1 MTTCCRT
8 SDIKSSGE
16 YLFIIIIFVCL
27 YIDLY
32 LFFIIYF
39 YFVVYNQKGESY
51 FEQLAAYN
59 RMSAHLRRVLLAKSR
74 VDSRNESYMLK
85 KRSMF
90 AGRVKSI
97 PSPPQ
102 EFIDRVAYDTE
113 HHPLDVLRMGYS
125 VTDYTRSKTPKKC
138 PAACNVWDVDYPKAR
153 SNLTRTLE
161 SERGRS
167 LSRSR
172 PRYSSGLSFHSARPG
187 SFTKRNSKNYDKNQE
202 LEEDNNDEEIEGCY
216 GRKCNEYSVN
226 SSTRSSPRSAKS
238 KGDNDHAGSAYE
250 SSFESPSEGSHSR
263 RNSAASKDSAS
274 SRSNENSLLS
284 TRKRDI
290 EACRIVNVSDETK
303 YSKFLYD
310 ITQEIVQNG
319 YYKDE
324 ELRSVFQKHIQKNSD
339 TLDKNKMMY
348 ELYQLKLSLNIVDQY
363 DEDEEERIEKFIK
376 SRKYSSVSP
385 LKPPTPPKIL
395 DENKVTDKLMNPEEL
410 KEAYSKSPHSGR
422 NTVVLVDANPEL
434 LITERD
440 VLATLMEMNID
451 PDQAHRV
458 YKRLLKRSKDLHTL
472 QMVHARRKDA
482 GISPIASSIRTQGFR
497 SRSTQPTDYHQH
509 QLHTQYQYDIR
520 CGETSKKDFN
530 GSQIQLFTSTDD
542 SFTIQPPL
550 CFCLKKNLSTVQ
562 NDGSKKKAKE
572 CFCKSRLRNKSP
584 CEILS
589 SISAKKKQMEKMI
602 NQTKLN
608 PKRCYC
614 PKKEFKDSRNK
625 IESNKSAPEVKVK
638 IKDNKNSRKINH
650 REEESIK
657 FKQRTERFELS
668 NRESVDKDVEVKNS
682 QEESGTDD
690 SSASRVTRLSF
701 PAVQG
706 PGEGGLGGTS
716 KLSLDMKKS
725 GTKEIKSSVTADES
739 TGRELQ
745 FSASNYQSNNQDTDQ
760 ESIAESYSDVE
771 DSSEVK
777 DKDDIKIEARFFRDD
792 ANREL
797 LIKEVPKLE
806 SSKHSRK
813 RQICS
818 SHINYKSKRMHTQV
832 QIQDS
837 HLHGCATVCPNLPQ
851 KKINTLCKSC
861 EKSVKKLY
869 Y

>member
-8 SDIKSSGE
+8 SDVKSS
-16 YLFIIIIFVCL
+16 
-27 YIDLY
+27 
-32 LFFIIYF
+32 
-39 YFVVYNQKGESY
+39 VYNQKGESY

-85 KRSMF
+85 KRSMS

-138 PAACNVWDVDYPKAR
+138 AAGCSVWDDDCPKAR

-187 SFTKRNSKNYDKNQE
+187 SFTKRNCKNYDKNQE
-202 LEEDNNDEEIEGCY
+202 LEEENNDEEIEGCY
-216 GRKCNEYSVN
+216 GGKCNNYSVN

-290 EACRIVNVSDETK
+290 EACSVVNVSDETK

-324 ELRSVFQKHIQKNSD
+324 ELRSVFQKHIQRNSD

-348 ELYQLKLSLNIVDQY
+348 ELYQLKLSLNIVDHY

-376 SRKYSSVSP
+376 SRKYLSVSP

-395 DENKVTDKLMNPEEL
+395 DENKMTDKLMNPEEL

-482 GISPIASSIRTQGFR
+482 GISPIASSTRIQGFR
-497 SRSTQPTDYHQH
+497 SRSTQPNDYHQH
-509 QLHTQYQYDIR
+509 QFHTQYQYDIR
-520 CGETSKKDFN
+520 CGETSKRDFN

-542 SFTIQPPL
+542 SLKIQPPL
-550 CFCLKKNLSTVQ
+550 CFCLKKNLSAVQ

-614 PKKEFKDSRNK
+614 PKKEIKDSRNK

-650 REEESIK
+650 REEASIK

-668 NRESVDKDVEVKNS
+668 SRESVDKDVEVKNS

-701 PAVQG
+701 PAVRG
-706 PGEGGLGGTS
+706 PGEGGLDVTS
-716 KLSLDMKKS
+716 GLSLDMKKS

-739 TGRELQ
+739 TGREFQL
-745 FSASNYQSNNQDTDQ
+745 SASNYESNYQDTDQ

-777 DKDDIKIEARFFRDD
+777 DKDDVND
-792 ANREL
+792 N
-797 LIKEVPKLE
+797 
-806 SSKHSRK
+806 
-813 RQICS
+813 
-818 SHINYKSKRMHTQV
+818 
-832 QIQDS
+832 
-837 HLHGCATVCPNLPQ
+837 
-851 KKINTLCKSC
+851 
-861 EKSVKKLY
+861 
-869 Y
+869 

>member
-8 SDIKSSGE
+8 SDVKSS
-16 YLFIIIIFVCL
+16 
-27 YIDLY
+27 
-32 LFFIIYF
+32 
-39 YFVVYNQKGESY
+39 VYNQKGESY

-85 KRSMF
+85 KRSMS

-138 PAACNVWDVDYPKAR
+138 AAGCSVWDDDCPKAR

-187 SFTKRNSKNYDKNQE
+187 SFTKRNCKNYDKNQE
-202 LEEDNNDEEIEGCY
+202 LEEENNDEEIEGCY
-216 GRKCNEYSVN
+216 GGKCNNYSVN

-290 EACRIVNVSDETK
+290 EACSVVNVSDETK

-324 ELRSVFQKHIQKNSD
+324 ELRSVFQKHIQRNSD

-348 ELYQLKLSLNIVDQY
+348 ELYQLKLSLNIVDHY

-376 SRKYSSVSP
+376 SRKYLSVSP

-395 DENKVTDKLMNPEEL
+395 DENKMTDKLMNPEEL

-482 GISPIASSIRTQGFR
+482 GISPIASSTRIQGFR
-497 SRSTQPTDYHQH
+497 SRSTQPNDYHQH
-509 QLHTQYQYDIR
+509 QFHTQYQYDIR
-520 CGETSKKDFN
+520 CGETSKRDFN

-542 SFTIQPPL
+542 SLKIQPPL
-550 CFCLKKNLSTVQ
+550 CFCLKKNLSAVQ

-614 PKKEFKDSRNK
+614 PKKEIKDSRNK

-650 REEESIK
+650 REEASIK

-668 NRESVDKDVEVKNS
+668 SRESVDKDVEVKNS

-701 PAVQG
+701 PAVRG
-706 PGEGGLGGTS
+706 PGEGGLDVTS
-716 KLSLDMKKS
+716 GLSLDMKKS

-739 TGRELQ
+739 TGREFQL
-745 FSASNYQSNNQDTDQ
+745 SASNYESNYQDTDQ

-792 ANREL
+792 ARREL
-797 LIKEVPKLE
+797 LINQEVPKLE
-806 SSKHSRK
+806 SKQSRK

-818 SHINYKSKRMHTQV
+818 SHTNYNSKRMHTQV

-861 EKSVKKLY
+861 EMSVKKLY

>member
-8 SDIKSSGE
+8 SDIKSS
-16 YLFIIIIFVCL
+16 
-27 YIDLY
+27 
-32 LFFIIYF
+32 
-39 YFVVYNQKGESY
+39 VYNQKGESY

-85 KRSMF
+85 KRSIS
-90 AGRVKSI
+90 AGKVKFI

-138 PAACNVWDVDYPKAR
+138 PAACSVWEDDCPKAR
-153 SNLTRTLE
+153 SNLTRTSE

-202 LEEDNNDEEIEGCY
+202 LEEENNDEEIEGCY
-216 GRKCNEYSVN
+216 GGKCNEYSVN
-226 SSTRSSPRSAKS
+226 SSNRSSPSRSAKS

-290 EACRIVNVSDETK
+290 EACRVVNVSDEIK

-324 ELRSVFQKHIQKNSD
+324 ELRIDH
-339 TLDKNKMMY
+339 
-348 ELYQLKLSLNIVDQY
+348 Y

-376 SRKYSSVSP
+376 SQKYLSVSP

-395 DENKVTDKLMNPEEL
+395 DENKMTDKLMNPEEL

-472 QMVHARRKDA
+472 QMVKKTIGQVHARRKDA
-482 GISPIASSIRTQGFR
+482 GISPIASSTRTQGFR
-497 SRSTQPTDYHQH
+497 SRSTQPNDYHQH

-520 CGETSKKDFN
+520 CGETSKRDFN

-542 SFTIQPPL
+542 SLKIQPPL
-550 CFCLKKNLSTVQ
+550 CFCSKKNLSTVQ
-562 NDGSKKKAKE
+562 NDGSKTKAKE

-638 IKDNKNSRKINH
+638 IKDNKNSRKINL

-657 FKQRTERFELS
+657 FKQRTKRFELS
-668 NRESVDKDVEVKNS
+668 SRESVDKDVEVKNS

-701 PAVQG
+701 PAVRG
-706 PGEGGLGGTS
+706 PGEGGLDVTS
-716 KLSLDMKKS
+716 KLSLDMEKS
-725 GTKEIKSSVTADES
+725 GTKEIKSSVTADGS
-739 TGRELQ
+739 TGREFQL
-745 FSASNYQSNNQDTDQ
+745 SPSNYDSNNQDTDQ

-777 DKDDIKIEARFFRDD
+777 DKDDIKIEAQFFRDD
-792 ANREL
+792 ARREL
-797 LIKEVPKLE
+797 LINKEVPELE
-806 SSKHSRK
+806 SKQSRK

-818 SHINYKSKRMHTQV
+818 SHTNYNSKRMHTQV

-861 EKSVKKLY
+861 EMSF
-869 Y
+869 

>member
-8 SDIKSSGE
+8 SDIKSS
-16 YLFIIIIFVCL
+16 
-27 YIDLY
+27 
-32 LFFIIYF
+32 
-39 YFVVYNQKGESY
+39 VYNQKGESY

-85 KRSMF
+85 KRSIS
-90 AGRVKSI
+90 AGKVKFI

-113 HHPLDVLRMGYS
+113 HHPLVKNS
-125 VTDYTRSKTPKKC
+125 QKI
-138 PAACNVWDVDYPKAR
+138 
-153 SNLTRTLE
+153 
-161 SERGRS
+161 
-167 LSRSR
+167 
-172 PRYSSGLSFHSARPG
+172 YSSGLSFHSARPG

-202 LEEDNNDEEIEGCY
+202 LEEENNDEEIEGCY
-216 GRKCNEYSVN
+216 GGKCNEYSVN
-226 SSTRSSPRSAKS
+226 SSNRSV
-238 KGDNDHAGSAYE
+238 
-250 SSFESPSEGSHSR
+250 
-263 RNSAASKDSAS
+263 
-274 SRSNENSLLS
+274 
-284 TRKRDI
+284 
-290 EACRIVNVSDETK
+290 VNVSDEIK

-324 ELRSVFQKHIQKNSD
+324 ELRSVFQKHIQRNSD
-339 TLDKNKMMY
+339 TLDKLISSKISVVDKIAKSNKMMY
-348 ELYQLKLSLNIVDQY
+348 ELYQLKLSLNIVDHY

-376 SRKYSSVSP
+376 SQKYLSVSP

-395 DENKVTDKLMNPEEL
+395 DENKMTDKLMNPEEL

-482 GISPIASSIRTQGFR
+482 GISPIASSTRTQGFR
-497 SRSTQPTDYHQH
+497 SRSTQPNDYHQH

-520 CGETSKKDFN
+520 CGETSKRDFN

-542 SFTIQPPL
+542 SLKIQPPL
-550 CFCLKKNLSTVQ
+550 CFCSKKNLSTVQ
-562 NDGSKKKAKE
+562 NDGSKTKAKE

-638 IKDNKNSRKINH
+638 IKDNKNSRKINL

-657 FKQRTERFELS
+657 FKQRTKRFELS
-668 NRESVDKDVEVKNS
+668 SRESVDKDVEVKNS

-701 PAVQG
+701 PAVRG
-706 PGEGGLGGTS
+706 PGEGGLDVTS
-716 KLSLDMKKS
+716 KLSLDMEKS
-725 GTKEIKSSVTADES
+725 GTKEIKSSVTADGS
-739 TGRELQ
+739 TGREFQL
-745 FSASNYQSNNQDTDQ
+745 SPSNYDSNNQDTDQ

-777 DKDDIKIEARFFRDD
+777 DKDDIKIEAQFFRDD
-792 ANREL
+792 ARREL
-797 LIKEVPKLE
+797 LINKEVPELE
-806 SSKHSRK
+806 SKQSRK

-818 SHINYKSKRMHTQV
+818 SHTNYNSKRMHTQV

-861 EKSVKKLY
+861 EMSVKKLY